1 MGEIPLDGH
10 LLPVQSVIM
19 IRTLRWWMICHW
31 LTALCTQS
39 VTAAPLK
46 VLAIGDSLTEEYAFE
61 LPFSAP
67 DSDPL
72 DANMKNWL
80 EILSSHRATTFTAGL
95 YDSSLLAYSDLRN
108 GGYQF
113 NYGVPGFRTSDWIAV
128 CKSTFLDLL
137 SGDLVTSLRYPTRQV
152 LLDHLDN
159 VNAVVIFLG
168 GNDVESVY
176 GATFNDAQTP
186 TLLAKTVTN
195 LAYIHDFVRDHAA
208 NLPIIIATVP
218 DVGATEKI
226 ASTYTDPA
234 KRAIARARIAT
245 MNASIITMANGRGAK
260 VARIDT
266 VTDRIFD
273 QIPMSLNGTDF
284 IYPPSPEN
292 APRPVFCK
300 DGFHPAT
307 MVQALIADEILAAL
321 NLATGRNIPRLSNRE
336 ILGPVL
342 GLNPDQPYLDW
353 AAGVGGFDQ
362 NPDGDGLPNLAEF
375 VLATSPTLAD
385 SPFIFEA
392 DGQMSF
398 ATSAAGL
405 EFATINLEESTTLV
419 NWLSVPLSRIT
430 VGPDGVWQISPSA
443 AASTFYRLAAV
454 PRP

>member
-1 MGEIPLDGH
+1 MIQTLRWWIICH
-10 LLPVQSVIM
+10 WLAILCVQSVIA
-19 IRTLRWWMICHW
+19 T
-31 LTALCTQS
+31 
-39 VTAAPLK
+39 PLK

-72 DANMKNWL
+72 DANTKNWL
-80 EILSSHRATTFTAGL
+80 EILSTHRATTFTAGS
-95 YDSSLLAYSDLRN
+95 YNSSLLSYLDLRN
-108 GGYQF
+108 GGYQY
-113 NYGVPGFRTSDWIAV
+113 NYGVPGFRTWDWIAV
-128 CKSTFLDLL
+128 CNSTLRDVI
-137 SGDLVTSLRYPTRQV
+137 SGDLITSLRYPTRQV
-152 LLDHLDN
+152 LIDHLDN
-159 VNAVVIFLG
+159 VNTVVIFLG

-195 LAYIHDFVRDHAA
+195 LAYIHDFVRDHAG
-208 NLPIIIATVP
+208 NMPIIIATVP

-234 KRAIARARIAT
+234 KRVIARARIAA
-245 MNASIITMANGRGAK
+245 MNASIITMANSRGAT

-273 QIPMSLNGTDF
+273 QVPMSLNGTDF
-284 IYPPSPEN
+284 IYPPSSEN

-307 MVQALIADEILAAL
+307 LVQALIADEILAAL

-342 GLNPDQPYLDW
+342 GLNPDQPYVNW

-362 NPDGDGLPNLAEF
+362 NPDGDGLPNFAEF
-375 VLATSPTLAD
+375 VLATSPTMAG
-385 SPFIFEA
+385 SPFIFET
-392 DGQMSF
+392 DGRMSF

-405 EFATINLEESTTLV
+405 EFASINLEESTTLV
-419 NWLSVPLSRIT
+419 DWRPVPISRIA
-430 VGPDGVWQISPSA
+430 VGSDGVWQISPSGA
-443 AASTFYRLAAV
+443 ARTFYRLAAV